1 MRLDPQRLG
10 REMAR
15 RGLDQSACAKAAGI
29 SHATMCAA
37 ARGKPVRSRT
47 ARAIAA
53 ALDRSPVVEALD
65 VLLPPEG
72 SISSER

>member
-10 REMAR
+10 RELAR
-15 RGLDQSACAKAAGI
+15 RGLDQSACARAAGI

-37 ARGKPVRSRT
+37 ARGKPVRTRT

-53 ALDRSPVVEALD
+53 ALDLAPVVEALD
-65 VLLPPEG
+65 ALLPPEG
-72 SISSER
+72 DLSSER